1 MGLLT
6 PSGGLLFWM
15 TLAFAVVFL
24 ILAKFA
30 FPIILGSV
38 TKRKE
43 FIDSSLDAA
52 KVAEQKVADLQLQ
65 SEQIIADAEKE
76 KVAIL
81 KEAATSR
88 DRIIADASL
97 QAQQEASRIIAEG
110 RRQAEAEKE
119 AILAN
124 ARGEVAMLAVQM
136 ATKILRGNLSAAEA
150 QQALQENLADEIRES

>member
-88 DRIIADASL
+88 DRIVADASV

-110 RRQAEAEKE
+110 RRQAEAEKD

-136 ATKILRGNLSAAEA
+136 ATKILRGNLSSSEA
-150 QQALQENLADEIRES
+150 QQALQENLADEIREI

>member
-52 KVAEQKVADLQLQ
+52 KVAEKKVADLQLQ
-65 SEQIIADAEKE
+65 SEKIIADAENE

-81 KEAATSR
+81 KEAAASR
-88 DRIIADASL
+88 DRIVADASV

-110 RRQAEAEKE
+110 KRQAEAEKE

-136 ATKILRGNLSAAEA
+136 ATKILRGNLSAQEA
-150 QQALQENLADEIRES
+150 QQALQENLADEIKES

>member
-38 TKRKE
+38 IKRKE

-88 DRIIADASL
+88 DRIVADASV

>member
-88 DRIIADASL
+88 DRIVADASV

-136 ATKILRGNLSAAEA
+136 ATKILRGNLSASEA

>member
-1 MGLLT
+1 M
-6 PSGGLLFWM
+6 FWM

-88 DRIIADASL
+88 DRIVADASV

>member
-88 DRIIADASL
+88 DRIVADASV